1 MTKEL
6 GINVVAAEQK
16 GRAWLGT
23 WIPKEL
29 YLCNLSWPEKILWT
43 EILYLSKEG
52 NYGCIASNEY
62 FAQFLGC
69 SEASIVRYISNLKS
83 LGMVETIGFDG
94 RTRSLIANEEPL
106 RMLAARLIEEKNN
119 TKKPINPPTQ
129 IDYPALSQNM
139 PPTQIDYP
147 AYSNCLANNKES
159 NNKESLVS
167 FNKLKEPIME
177 VQRPPKYDKEKTSRN
192 NQSDKIKSTKYK
204 RAPSRNTTRQIGL
217 NHIPNIIRNEWN
229 SCPSVTSHRV
239 DPGNK
244 TYEQIKDTILSLFNG
259 TFMKKKHWDE
269 NWIKTIPEEYKTK
282 KWSVP
287 EVRQVISDA
296 TKYSIEGYWPE
307 NKISGFKNLLNVL
320 YNPRTSKSMFLQTAI
335 NPPKLLSEVINENDN
350 EFSTDDYIC
359 GMQEVILEEIDPE
372 KNKSFSMSRFERAVK
387 EIKKDY
393 DNVDL
398 VGELKYDAGSARDYA
413 ALYASFI
420 RKAWKTIS
428 PEQIGVRGACYRK
441 FQAYIKQQYYQ

>member
-1 MTKEL
+1 
-6 GINVVAAEQK
+6 
-16 GRAWLGT
+16 
-23 WIPKEL
+23 
-29 YLCNLSWPEKILWT
+29 
-43 EILYLSKEG
+43 
-52 NYGCIASNEY
+52 
-62 FAQFLGC
+62 
-69 SEASIVRYISNLKS
+69 
-83 LGMVETIGFDG
+83 
-94 RTRSLIANEEPL
+94 
-106 RMLAARLIEEKNN
+106 
-119 TKKPINPPTQ
+119 
-129 IDYPALSQNM
+129 
-139 PPTQIDYP
+139 
-147 AYSNCLANNKES
+147 
-159 NNKESLVS
+159 
-167 FNKLKEPIME
+167 
-177 VQRPPKYDKEKTSRN
+177 
-192 NQSDKIKSTKYK
+192 
-204 RAPSRNTTRQIGL
+204 
-217 NHIPNIIRNEWN
+217 
-229 SCPSVTSHRV
+229 
-239 DPGNK
+239 
-244 TYEQIKDTILSLFNG
+244 
-259 TFMKKKHWDE
+259 
-269 NWIKTIPEEYKTK
+269 
-282 KWSVP
+282 
-287 EVRQVISDA
+287 RQVISDA